1 MFIQCYIFKVNSR
14 ITCNKTKSHV
24 TRKKKQVQVIHR
36 TVVRKGNRILI
47 QILYSLLE
55 VSVLRDKDL
64 EQFLD
69 EYVLMFFGLKYKTDP
84 PVLQPLF

>member
-1 MFIQCYIFKVNSR
+1 MQQNQ
-14 ITCNKTKSHV
+14 V
-24 TRKKKQVQVIHR
+24 TRNKKKEQVQVTHR
-36 TVVRKGNRILI
+36 TVLRNRILI

-64 EQFLD
+64 EQFLN
-69 EYVLMFFGLKYKTDP
+69 EYVLVFFGLKYKTDS

>member
-1 MFIQCYIFKVNSR
+1 MQQNQ
-14 ITCNKTKSHV
+14 V
-24 TRKKKQVQVIHR
+24 TRNKKKEQVQVTHR
-36 TVVRKGNRILI
+36 TVLRNRILI

-64 EQFLD
+64 EQFLN
-69 EYVLMFFGLKYKTDP
+69 EYVLVFFGLIYKTDP